1 MQTLYI
7 GVVRNLLIKQ
17 DKGYINPYNKSWTV
31 ENKIFRPML
40 FTVLPF
46 VGGFFSRILDVSM
59 DVAVF
64 VINRLFCKSV
74 EVPATF
80 LYGKPETEADVA
92 RRNSKV
98 HITQSL
104 AYSLMLFGLGLIVT
118 LVYLLIA

>member
-1 MQTLYI
+1 MEDCDFSTPANLSASKLSTGATI
-7 GVVRNLLIKQ
+7 GTESLN
-17 DKGYINPYNKSWTV
+17 W
-31 ENKIFRPML
+31 
-40 FTVLPF
+40 
-46 VGGFFSRILDVSM
+46 LD
-59 DVAVF
+59 
-64 VINRLFCKSV
+64 

-118 LVYLLIA
+118 LIYLLIA